1 MYAKHISVKFFKGT
15 GEYFV
20 VVDGIAKL
28 FPSLPA
34 ALREASAEFARE
46 AIRYE
51 RDNNVSDSSRQHD
64 SY

>member
-1 MYAKHISVKFFKGT
+1 MYAKNVTVKYFKGT

-20 VVDGIAKL
+20 VIDGSAMLYPTLKE
-28 FPSLPA
+28 

-51 RDNNVSDSSRQHD
+51 RVNPDVDIHK
-64 SY
+64 